1 MSCRAVELLW
11 GSNDFKCNT
20 RGIKRGGIV
29 DVLAP
34 IPSSSPEQGRN
45 ADVAM
50 DPPPLPFGVAT
61 IDDIF

>member
-1 MSCRAVELLW
+1 M
-11 GSNDFKCNT
+11 
-20 RGIKRGGIV
+20 
-29 DVLAP
+29 LAP